1 MGRETQRQKA
11 KGKEVIKM
19 AKVKKPMVKLANK
32 RNEKGYTQEELAFLC
47 GLKSDT
53 ISQYE
58 RGIRNPNLTTI
69 SEIARVLKCS
79 VSDLV

>member
-1 MGRETQRQKA
+1 
-11 KGKEVIKM
+11 
-19 AKVKKPMVKLANK
+19 
-32 RNEKGYTQEELAFLC
+32 
-47 GLKSDT
+47 SDT

>member
-1 MGRETQRQKA
+1 
-11 KGKEVIKM
+11 M
-19 AKVKKPMVKLANK
+19 ARVLKPMEKLAIK
-32 RNEKGYTQEELAFLC
+32 RKERGYTQEELAFLC
-47 GLKSDT
+47 NLSSDT

-58 RGIRNPNLTTI
+58 RGRRNPNLTII